1 MMKKSLILL
10 AVLLGT
16 VGLAQAEK
24 INDYDNVRIKEQGTI
39 TRQTT
44 TQTDNMP
51 AQVTT
56 STQAVERKVSVDPAP
71 NFTIDGQPAYEIKE
85 EVTTTP
91 VEVSTEIIPQ

>member
-1 MMKKSLILL
+1 ML

>member
-1 MMKKSLILL
+1 MKKSLILL

-56 STQAVERKVSVDPAP
+56 STQAVERKISVDPAP
-71 NFTIDGQPAYEIKE
+71 NFTIDGQPADEIKE
-85 EVTTTP
+85 EVTTSP

>member
-1 MMKKSLILL
+1 MKKSLILL
-10 AVLLGT
+10 AALLGT

-85 EVTTTP
+85 EVTTSP

>member
-1 MMKKSLILL
+1 MKKSLILL
-10 AVLLGT
+10 AALLGT

-56 STQAVERKVSVDPAP
+56 STQAVEWKVSVDPAP

-85 EVTTTP
+85 EVTTSP

>member
-1 MMKKSLILL
+1 MKKSLILL

-44 TQTDNMP
+44 TQTNNMP

-85 EVTTTP
+85 EVTTSP
-91 VEVSTEIIPQ
+91 VEVSAEIIPQ

>member
-1 MMKKSLILL
+1 MKKSLILL
-10 AVLLGT
+10 AALLGT

-85 EVTTTP
+85 EVTTSP
-91 VEVSTEIIPQ
+91 VEVSTEIIAE

>member
-1 MMKKSLILL
+1 MKKSLILL

-44 TQTDNMP
+44 TQTNNMP

-85 EVTTTP
+85 EVTTSP
-91 VEVSTEIIPQ
+91 VEVNTEIIPQ

>member
-1 MMKKSLILL
+1 MKKILILL
-10 AVLLGT
+10 AALLGT

>member
-1 MMKKSLILL
+1 MKKSLFLFGVLL
-10 AVLLGT
+10 AS
-16 VGLAQAEK
+16 VGLAQAEG
-24 INDYDNVRIKEQGTI
+24 INQYDNVRIKEQGTI

-85 EVTTTP
+85 EVTTSP

>member
-1 MMKKSLILL
+1 MKKSLILL

-24 INDYDNVRIKEQGTI
+24 INDYDIVRIIEQGTI

-44 TQTDNMP
+44 TLTVNMP

-56 STQAVERKVSVDPAP
+56 STQAVERKISVDPAP

-85 EVTTTP
+85 EVTTSP

>member
-1 MMKKSLILL
+1 MKKSLFLL

-51 AQVTT
+51 AQVST
-56 STQAVERKVSVDPAP
+56 STQAVERKISVDPAP

-85 EVTTTP
+85 EVTTSP

>member
-1 MMKKSLILL
+1 MKKSLILL

-56 STQAVERKVSVDPAP
+56 STQAVERKVRVDPAP

-85 EVTTTP
+85 EVTTSP
-91 VEVSTEIIPQ
+91 VEVNTEIIPQ

>member
-1 MMKKSLILL
+1 MKKSLILF

>member
-1 MMKKSLILL
+1 MKKSLILL

-44 TQTDNMP
+44 TQNDNMP

-85 EVTTTP
+85 EVTTSP

>member
-1 MMKKSLILL
+1 MKKSLILL

-56 STQAVERKVSVDPAP
+56 STQAVERKISVDPAT

-85 EVTTTP
+85 EVTTSP

>member
-1 MMKKSLILL
+1 MKKSLILL

-24 INDYDNVRIKEQGTI
+24 INQYDNVRIKEQGTI

>member
-1 MMKKSLILL
+1 MKKSLILL

>member
-1 MMKKSLILL
+1 M

-85 EVTTTP
+85 EVTTSP

>member
-1 MMKKSLILL
+1 MKKSLILL
-10 AVLLGT
+10 AALLGT

>member
-1 MMKKSLILL
+1 MKKSLFLLGVLL
-10 AVLLGT
+10 AS
-16 VGLAQAEK
+16 VGLAQAEG
-24 INDYDNVRIKEQGTI
+24 INQYDNVRIKEQGTI

-85 EVTTTP
+85 EVTTSP

>member
-1 MMKKSLILL
+1 MKKSLILL

-16 VGLAQAEK
+16 VGLAEAEK

-71 NFTIDGQPAYEIKE
+71 NFTIDGQPAYELKE
-85 EVTTTP
+85 EVTTSP

>member
-1 MMKKSLILL
+1 MKKSLILL

-24 INDYDNVRIKEQGTI
+24 INDYDNVRIKEQGII

>member
-1 MMKKSLILL
+1 MKKGLILL

-85 EVTTTP
+85 EVTTSP
-91 VEVSTEIIPQ
+91 VEVNTEIIPQ

>member
-1 MMKKSLILL
+1 MKKSLILL
-10 AVLLGT
+10 AALLGT

-44 TQTDNMP
+44 VQTDNIP

-56 STQAVERKVSVDPAP
+56 SSQAVERKVSVDPAP

-85 EVTTTP
+85 EVTTSP
-91 VEVSTEIIPQ
+91 VEVSTEIIAE